1 VRTNK
6 RKKDKRHRRRDMPSA
21 KATPRHIAR
30 IAIKERPKVEPAPE
44 ITEAKRWHVARMA
57 VRNPLRRDG
66 EGRPGELQLEKE
78 LNDAGFLTYR
88 PVFREK
94 VVRQRARLDAPGRPK
109 VVEAVRDLFPGYL
122 LIAFDPRERD
132 ARGDPKWTAI
142 LGFDGIHSLLR
153 SRTTFEPI
161 AIPIA
166 IVRDLAESA
175 ERALPDPK
183 VVRAGESVRITG
195 GAFATFGAI
204 VQELLGDDRVRLE
217 VSMFGRRTPVDTDL
231 RNIQAA

>member
-1 VRTNK
+1 MRTNK

-57 VRNPLRRDG
+57 VRNSLRRDG

-78 LNDAGFLTYR
+78 LNDAGFLSPT
-88 PVFREK
+88 
-94 VVRQRARLDAPGRPK
+94 VRCFGKKSFDSAPRLDAPSRPK

-132 ARGDPKWTAI
+132 ARGDPKWIRPRLRRDPLAPALAHNI
-142 LGFDGIHSLLR
+142 RADRHSHR
-153 SRTTFEPI
+153 DRTWPGG
-161 AIPIA
+161 
-166 IVRDLAESA
+166 
-175 ERALPDPK
+175 ER
-183 VVRAGESVRITG
+183 
-195 GAFATFGAI
+195 
-204 VQELLGDDRVRLE
+204 
-217 VSMFGRRTPVDTDL
+217 
-231 RNIQAA
+231 